1 MTVVVSAALASPA
14 WAGAYA
20 CRFKGQPL
28 ILIDTTYQHE
38 RLTIGDQ
45 SANLQS
51 GNGFLTGDIDDKEYI
66 FSFAHRGL
74 DDPKI
79 QATLVVGDYRGQT
92 ICVRQ

>member
-14 WAGAYA
+14 WAGAYV
-20 CRFKGQPL
+20 CHFKGQPL
-28 ILIDTTYQHE
+28 ILIDTTYEHE

-45 SANLQS
+45 SAKLQS

-66 FSFAHRGL
+66 FSFAHRSP

-79 QATLVVGDYRGQT
+79 QTTLVVGDYRGET